1 MKFQKGNSLGK
12 GRPRGSRSVITK
24 QILSMLETELAKVAK
39 GNVPGDLSSLRE
51 DHPEAFWRFAAS
63 LVPKEIDLDKRDD
76 HVSFTMILHEPK
88 PLETNE
94 TVIDAKPETLSIE
107 PTQDSDIR
115 DKEAITKD

>member
-63 LVPKEIDLDKRDD
+63 LVPKEIDLDRRDD
-76 HVSFTMILHEPK
+76 HVSFTMVLHEPK
-88 PLETNE
+88 PLIDNDTPIELET
-94 TVIDAKPETLSIE
+94 ETLPIR
-107 PTQDSDIR
+107 PTQAEPFKINGGESKI
-115 DKEAITKD
+115 